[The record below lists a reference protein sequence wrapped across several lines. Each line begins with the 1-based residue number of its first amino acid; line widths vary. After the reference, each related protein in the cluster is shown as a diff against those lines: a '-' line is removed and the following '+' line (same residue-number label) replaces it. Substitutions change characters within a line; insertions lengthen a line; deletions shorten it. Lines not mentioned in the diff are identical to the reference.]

1 MRRQLRK
8 ATRFYPIYSRQVEQ
22 AIQASARLTE
32 MFHTEDREQWKRLE
46 KEVKN
51 CEKAGDAALAEFHEQ
66 VYETKLL
73 LSGKADLQSVANH
86 IDDFLD
92 HIDDSAKALL
102 LYLPDHISPQ
112 LQEMAQF
119 IEEEA
124 SVLDDIVNLLISG
137 GARANAS
144 AISMQCEKVT
154 ELEHLADASYE
165 EFIAELFANCTDA
178 VQIIKNKNIAEYLEE
193 TSDSAKRITDHMRT
207 ILMRYLL
214 NK

>member
-1 MRRQLRK
+1 M
-8 ATRFYPIYSRQVEQ
+8 
-22 AIQASARLTE
+22 IQASARLTE
-32 MFHTEDREQWKRLE
+32 MFRTEDREQWRRLE

-66 VYETKLL
+66 IYETRLML
-73 LSGKADLQSVANH
+73 TGKADLQSVASH

-102 LYLPDHISPQ
+102 LYLPEHIAPQ

-119 IEEEA
+119 IEDEA
-124 SVLDDIVNLLISG
+124 SVINDIINLLIEG
-137 GARANAS
+137 GAKANAS
-144 AISMQCEKVT
+144 AISLQCERVT

-165 EFIAELFANCTDA
+165 EFIAELFADCDDPI
-178 VQIIKNKNIAEYLEE
+178 QIIRNKNIAEYLEE

-207 ILMRYLL
+207 ILMRYLM